1 MPQDAF
7 HIRRL
12 AAELD
17 AFLQGGK
24 INRVSQVDKDE
35 LTFIIYTGKTTVKL
49 ILSTNA
55 SNARVC
61 LSLTEKEPAPVAP
74 NFCMLLRKH
83 LQGAEI
89 LSVKQY
95 AFERIIEITLHCKA
109 DFSECDRVLRCELMG
124 KYSNIVLTEN
134 GVILGALKTTSLDC
148 NYRRVLFSGAKY
160 AYPEPQDK
168 ADPLNVA
175 QTTELFTAY
184 FAFRSVENGLDENEL
199 GSYIFEN
206 VAGFA
211 PTTAREFAKIYL
223 AKTTNGGNGGENGVT
238 NGERVSGE
246 NLAVF
251 LKDFC
256 ENYPCNPCVTVG
268 KDGAYTDFFA
278 FPVAGGKEMPSLCKA
293 EDEFFTGKE
302 TRKGFA
308 DKKRKLESAARGLK
322 KKIAKKMQD
331 TFDRLQEA
339 EKADDNKIK
348 GELITANLYR
358 LEKGMK
364 SFEAENWYVE
374 PYEKTTIALDE
385 TLSPS
390 QNAQRYFKAY
400 NKQKRA
406 REVLLPRLKD
416 EEAEAAYADS
426 ILSSIAAAETVDD
439 LKEIETEL
447 VDLGLIKKQK
457 ERVGGKKKEEV
468 PFREYEYLGFKI
480 YAGRNNVQNDRLL
493 RAASPLDTW
502 LHTQKYHSSHVIIA
516 SGGQKIPDEV
526 LLRAAEICAYYSD
539 GRNGDKIP
547 VDYCLKKY
555 VKKPNKAKA
564 GFVIYTDYKTVLV
577 SPKA

>member
-7 HIRRL
+7 HIKRL
-12 AAELD
+12 SAELD
-17 AFLQGGK
+17 ELLKGGK

-35 LTFIIYTGKTTVKL
+35 LTFIIYTKKTTVKL

-55 SNARVC
+55 SNARIC

-89 LSVKQY
+89 LSIKQY

-134 GVILGALKTTSLDC
+134 DVILGALKTTTLDTD
-148 NYRRVLFSGAKY
+148 YRRVLFSGAKY
-160 AYPEPQDK
+160 VYPEPQEK
-168 ADPLNVA
+168 ANPFDVLK
-175 QTTELFTAY
+175 TTELFTAY
-184 FAFRSVENGLDENEL
+184 FSLRTVVDEDEL
-199 GSYIFEN
+199 GSFLFEN
-206 VAGFA
+206 VSGFA
-211 PTTAREFAKIYL
+211 PATAREFARIWKAES
-223 AKTTNGGNGGENGVT
+223 AKCGET
-238 NGERVSGE
+238 LNGEK
-246 NLAVF
+246 LAVF

-256 ENYPCNPCVTVG
+256 ENYPSNPCVLVG
-268 KDGAYTDFFA
+268 KDGGYTDFFA
-278 FPVAGGKEMPSLCKA
+278 FPVQGGKQMPSLLKA

-331 TFDRLQEA
+331 TFDRLKEA
-339 EKADDNKIK
+339 EKAEENRIK

-364 SFEAENWYVE
+364 RFEAENWYEE
-374 PYEKTTIALDE
+374 PYEKITVELDE
-385 TLSPS
+385 TLSPP
-390 QNAQRYFKAY
+390 QNAQRYFKTY

-406 REVLLPRLKD
+406 REILLPRLKD
-416 EEAEAAYADS
+416 EEAEMEYVES
-426 ILSSIAAAETVDD
+426 ILSSINAAETTND

-447 VDLGLIKKQK
+447 TDLGLLKKQK

-468 PFREYEYLGFKI
+468 PFREFEKSGFKI

-493 RAASPLDTW
+493 RASSPLDTW

-516 SGGQKIPDEV
+516 SDGTAIPDDV
-526 LLRAAEICAYYSD
+526 LLYAAQICAYYSD
-539 GRNGDKIP
+539 GRDGDKIP
-547 VDYCLKKY
+547 VDYCLKKH

-577 SPKA
+577 TPKAP